1 MKEIA
6 YDGPAF
12 DQEENDWRKKSKERS
27 KGSVKAPTMRTF
39 RADVE
44 EMIEEKAPTKTQVIM
59 AEANR
64 RESRGES
71 RVLHEEESHLGR
83 IIFILVLVLAFG
95 TGIAMYALVG
105 TKMLDTTPTTPE
117 LPLSMKPLEITLTNS
132 PREQVMADLSIAFAK
147 TSLATGGIR
156 EVKFLIVDA
165 SGSRSA
171 STSELLRA
179 ISASP
184 PPDGLLRSLGDE
196 SEYGIHALTSLT
208 GYFYFRSRSYPN
220 TFAGMLEWET
230 NIARDLIPP
239 FNPLYARKNILNLT
253 GRAFKDERIGGR
265 DSRILRDIDGK
276 ALIAYT
282 FIDKKYLLITS
293 TDLALASL
301 LTIKSAE

>member
-12 DQEENDWRKKSKERS
+12 DQEEKDWRKKSTERS
-27 KGSVKAPTMRTF
+27 KGSAKAPTMRTF

-64 RESRGES
+64 REARGES

-95 TGIAMYALVG
+95 IGIAMYALIG
-105 TKMLDTTPTTPE
+105 TKILDMTPTTPE
-117 LPLSMKPLEITLTNS
+117 LPLSMKPLEVTLTNS

-156 EVKFLIVDA
+156 KVNFLITDA
-165 SGSRSA
+165 SGTHNA
-171 STSELLRA
+171 STSDLLRA
-179 ISASP
+179 TSVTP

-196 SEYGIHALTSLT
+196 PEYGIHALTSLS
-208 GYFYFRSRSYPN
+208 GYLYLRSRAYPN

-230 NIARDLIPP
+230 NMARDLIPT
-239 FNPLYARKNILNLT
+239 FNPLYARKNIPNLM
-253 GRAFKDERIGGR
+253 GRSFKDERIGGR
-265 DSRILRDIDGK
+265 DARVLRDVDGK

>member
-6 YDGPAF
+6 YDGPSF
-12 DQEENDWRKKSKERS
+12 DQEEKEWRKKSKERS

-64 RESRGES
+64 REARGES
-71 RVLHEEESHLGR
+71 RVLNQEESHLGR

-95 TGIAMYALVG
+95 IGIAMYALIG
-105 TKMLDTTPTTPE
+105 TKILDNTPTTPE
-117 LPLSMKPLEITLTNS
+117 LPLSMKPIEITLTNS

-156 EVKFLIVDA
+156 EVQFLISDA
-165 SGSRSA
+165 SGSRNA

-179 ISASP
+179 ISVTP
-184 PPDGLLRSLGDE
+184 PPDGLIRSLGGE
-196 SEYGIHALTSLT
+196 PEYGIHALTSLT
-208 GYFYFRSRSYPN
+208 GYFYLRSRAYPN
-220 TFAGMLEWET
+220 TFAGMLEWEASM
-230 NIARDLIPP
+230 ARDLIPT
-239 FNPLYARKNILNLT
+239 FNPLYARKNLPDLT
-253 GRAFKDERIGGR
+253 GRSFKDERIGGR
-265 DSRILRDIDGK
+265 DARVLRDIDGK
-276 ALIAYT
+276 ALLAYT
-282 FIDKKYLLITS
+282 FLDKKYLLITS

>member
-64 RESRGES
+64 REARGES

-95 TGIAMYALVG
+95 IGIAMYALIG
-105 TKMLDTTPTTPE
+105 TKILNTTPTTPE
-117 LPLSMKPLEITLTNS
+117 LPLSMKPLEVTLTNS
-132 PREQVMADLSIAFAK
+132 PREQIMADLSIAFAK

-156 EVKFLIVDA
+156 EVHFLITDE
-165 SGSRSA
+165 SGSRNA

-179 ISASP
+179 IAVTP
-184 PPDGLLRSLGDE
+184 PPDGLLRSLAGE
-196 SEYGIHALTSLT
+196 PEYGIHALTSLG
-208 GYFYFRSRSYPN
+208 GYFYIRSRSYPN
-220 TFAGMLEWET
+220 TFAGMLEWEA
-230 NIARDLIPP
+230 NMARDLIPT
-239 FNPLYARKNILNLT
+239 FNPLYARKSIPDLT

-265 DSRILRDIDGK
+265 DSRVLRDVDGK

-301 LTIKSAE
+301 LTIKTAE